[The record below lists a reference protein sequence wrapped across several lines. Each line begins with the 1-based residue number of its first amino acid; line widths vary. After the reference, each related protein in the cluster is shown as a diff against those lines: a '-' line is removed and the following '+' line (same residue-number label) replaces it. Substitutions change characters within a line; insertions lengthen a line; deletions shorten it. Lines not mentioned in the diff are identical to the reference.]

1 MSDLHYGE
9 LTAEEV
15 IKTPFK
21 YGEANTD
28 DANQIKALDC
38 VIEWATKKSL
48 QLVSMNIVKPELS
61 KEDHEFI
68 HVNVIYV
75 KKLQQNRNAY

>member
-21 YGEANTD
+21 GTD
-28 DANQIKALDC
+28 DANQIKALDW
-38 VIEWATKKSL
+38 VVEWATKKSL
-48 QLVSMNIVKPELS
+48 QLVFINIVKPELS